1 MAIREEIVLDYT
13 RYKRDLNKVNSL
25 TDRSGKEREKS
36 YKKASRQMG
45 ALENDIRKL
54 KQARDASNSTG
65 SIQRYNKAIQS
76 LEKEYNDLEQEVKQ
90 YGNAVQQSND
100 KATKSTRK
108 LETEQG
114 TVSKGFAKM
123 GASAKMWIGG
133 AVMGVIFAAQQA
145 LRELSKEQLA
155 FDKNFNESIA
165 IQQTNGA
172 SISVEQQEKMKRAA
186 RETSREL
193 NISTDKV
200 AKGYFYLASAGLSVE
215 QQIANI
221 GVVAKFAKAG
231 QFDLALATDLLTDAQ
246 SALGLT
252 TEDAVENQENMIR
265 VSDVLSKANTIANAS
280 IQQFSE
286 SLTNKA
292 GTALKNYNKEVEEGV
307 ALLAVY
313 ADQGI
318 KDRLAGERLNILL
331 KRLSESARNNADAF
345 KENNIEVFDAEGK
358 FRNVADIIYDLEQ
371 NLEGL
376 SDQQRAAR
384 LAQLG
389 FTAET
394 QDAILPLIGLSDA
407 IKDYESAL
415 KEAGGTTDDIAD
427 NQLKN
432 LQDRIGLMFRK
443 LNDTFGPGLLSW
455 LEKSID
461 LAEDLVD
468 RFDKLMSDDLDVLIR
483 TLKEFGGNEE
493 LIMKLEFQNDM
504 NKTKELRD
512 TIAKELEELEVPV
525 NIVSKGG
532 IEKTVD
538 VLSSG
543 LKGVF
548 QSLKDAVSLDL
559 SIPIANQLRLID
571 EAWQNFEFTTTDF
584 DITKLDDYKNRL
596 VILEESWLEMNNL
609 ALELNKQG
617 ADTSSITEKSDK
629 LFEQM
634 NIYSKMI
641 AKGESLL
648 LLDKKIGKQKDNLA
662 KGNYESSSE
671 NGSGKEIGFQEQA
684 IEDATQALEQY
695 RKDIAE
701 LKIQLNAGSIT
712 QDVFDSSSTSNAE
725 AYKNELIAIFSQVKE
740 SGQELSDELREAL
753 SSAFSLLPDAN
764 QGLDNDL
771 NDKSEAFKRL
781 YNLIADYN
789 RTLNTLQNTYQSGG
803 FNFTEEQLFEESTR
817 EAEEF
822 QKQLKELYVELSLMG
837 ELTPELEKMFST
849 LWKKPKKDGEKVK
862 TNLDDI
868 ADAVSG
874 LLSVADAFG
883 NIDDNLKNVLRG
895 GIDVLRNLQNIQEL
909 QDDGKFSGLGAVVPL
924 IGLAGGVGSILSTFF
939 TSSGGINTGGDIKS
953 DEEIRELKKSIS
965 ENILAIRS
973 NTRAILESPVVGSD
987 VKQSQIDQASSA
999 FRSLQIYANDFKGYF
1014 NKKDIQGLLTR
1025 LQNALPDVFDGVLD
1039 LFNDKLDSG
1048 VSLNDALKDLFSGG
1062 GGFEGISSL
1071 FNNFVNEFGKYGQ
1084 SINAFINRFN
1094 RTLQFSAETFET
1106 SFNSFVSNLESL
1118 GLNIPE
1124 ELMNQLR
1131 DIDFNSEDGLN
1142 ELDKIIASLY
1152 ENRLDFQ
1159 GDLTPDEFNTLL
1171 DFLDSLKGG
1180 VEHLM
1185 SSIDLFVEKLK
1196 KNNIDLSKE
1205 IDAST
1210 LDITGF
1216 QNNDTVSVGQLIEYL
1231 QGLSPLTDSEEISK
1245 VLDAL
1250 KNNLVTILDGMN
1262 DDDANI
1268 LKELIENISA
1278 NGLTES
1284 SLKNLQELL
1293 SGGSEVSRSV
1303 AVSSSITE
1311 FQANEMVT
1319 WLQALNFTA
1328 DMQLD
1333 VSQQQAQLLR
1343 DQIFLLSNLGSN
1355 ENGVAHLDLGPELVQ
1370 SNNNSFQVN
1379 VSGVTFSDQEINSI
1393 TNQIAREL
1401 KTYAK

>member
-1 MAIREEIVLDYT
+1 MAIRDEIVLDYT
-13 RYKRDLNKVNSL
+13 GYKRDLNKVDSL
-25 TDRSGKEREKS
+25 TDRSGKERKKS
-36 YKKASRQMG
+36 YKDTGRSIERTNDSINRSTKKVENGFNRSGNNIKAGMLISFAAIAAG
-45 ALENDIRKL
+45 AAKMFQYIRSGLERGREIEEISSKYETVLGD
-54 KQARDASNSTG
+54 
-65 SIQRYNKAIQS
+65 SIQTANVFIKENARLLGLSTIKA
-76 LEKEYNDLEQEVKQ
+76 KEYYANIV
-90 YGNAVQQSND
+90 NIA
-100 KATKSTRK
+100 
-108 LETEQG
+108 QG
-114 TVSKGFAKM
+114 MGFAKDEAIPFSEEILKLAGDLQSFNDVPIEQTQRAIVSALTGEREALKTLGIVVNEEM
-123 GASAKMWIGG
+123 VKQQAMTQFKLEDVKAINQQQKAQATLTLITQKAGKAIGDLERTQNSSSNRYRQNLAKMND
-133 AVMGVIFAAQQA
+133 M
-145 LRELSKEQLA
+145 LDSLS
-155 FDKNFNESIA
+155 
-165 IQQTNGA
+165 T
-172 SISVEQQEKMKRAA
+172 
-186 RETSREL
+186 
-193 NISTDKV
+193 
-200 AKGYFYLASAGLSVE
+200 
-215 QQIANI
+215 
-221 GVVAKFAKAG
+221 
-231 QFDLALATDLLTDAQ
+231 
-246 SALGLT
+246 
-252 TEDAVENQENMIR
+252 
-265 VSDVLSKANTIANAS
+265 
-280 IQQFSE
+280 
-286 SLTNKA
+286 
-292 GTALKNYNKEVEEGV
+292 
-307 ALLAVY
+307 
-313 ADQGI
+313 
-318 KDRLAGERLNILL
+318 
-331 KRLSESARNNADAF
+331 
-345 KENNIEVFDAEGK
+345 
-358 FRNVADIIYDLEQ
+358 
-371 NLEGL
+371 
-376 SDQQRAAR
+376 
-384 LAQLG
+384 
-389 FTAET
+389 
-394 QDAILPLIGLSDA
+394 
-407 IKDYESAL
+407 
-415 KEAGGTTDDIAD
+415 
-427 NQLKN
+427 
-432 LQDRIGLMFRK
+432 K
-443 LNDTFGPGLLSW
+443 LNEGFGNDLIMWMTKGL
-455 LEKSID
+455 D

-468 RFDKLMSDDLDVLIR
+468 EINKLTSSGTENLIR
-483 TLKEFGGNEE
+483 DLRSNNADPE
-493 LIMKLEFQNDM
+493 LIAKLEEAQALADAQKLKM
-504 NKTKELRD
+504 SIEKELRD
-512 TIAKELEELEVPV
+512 IKVPV
-525 NIVSKGG
+525 NIDEAFLLDKTKGFLSSLKKSFGVKGLFSGEGSIFNIGQQIKDVRQELANFKIEEEGFQSGNLDKYKQRLDEMVVSLKNLSELSIEARKNGFDEEADLFISEANAYGDAISQLAEIIAKMERVNQINDQLRNKGG
-532 IEKTVD
+532 VDLEQTVKVTGESVEKFVSDIERIELKPVKIGVNVEPKADTD
-538 VLSSG
+538 KFDTVLSSSFSKISAKY
-543 LKGVF
+543 LKEIAKLNEMF
-548 QSLKDAVSLDL
+548 ATDMISEDKFLKDSEVTT
-559 SIPIANQLRLID
+559 IAFKEALID
-571 EAWQNFEFTTTDF
+571 LYKEAK
-584 DITKLDDYKNRL
+584 KL
-596 VILEESWLEMNNL
+596 
-609 ALELNKQG
+609 
-617 ADTSSITEKSDK
+617 
-629 LFEQM
+629 
-634 NIYSKMI
+634 
-641 AKGESLL
+641 
-648 LLDKKIGKQKDNLA
+648 GK
-662 KGNYESSSE
+662 
-671 NGSGKEIGFQEQA
+671 
-684 IEDATQALEQY
+684 
-695 RKDIAE
+695 
-701 LKIQLNAGSIT
+701 
-712 QDVFDSSSTSNAE
+712 
-725 AYKNELIAIFSQVKE
+725 
-740 SGQELSDELREAL
+740 
-753 SSAFSLLPDAN
+753 
-764 QGLDNDL
+764 
-771 NDKSEAFKRL
+771 
-781 YNLIADYN
+781 
-789 RTLNTLQNTYQSGG
+789 
-803 FNFTEEQLFEESTR
+803 
-817 EAEEF
+817 
-822 QKQLKELYVELSLMG
+822 
-837 ELTPELEKMFST
+837 LTPELEKAFNKALGEMN
-849 LWKKPKKDGEKVK
+849 DGTKEAK

-883 NIDDNLKNVLRG
+883 KIDDNLKNVIRG

-909 QDDGKFSGLGAVVPL
+909 QDAGKFSGLGAVVPL

-939 TSSGGINTGGDIKS
+939 TSSDGINTGGDIKS

-973 NTRAILESPVVGSD
+973 NTRAILESQVVGFD

-999 FRSLQIYANDFKGYF
+999 FRSLQTYANDFKGYF
-1014 NKKDIQGLLTR
+1014 NKKDIQSLLTR

-1210 LDITGF
+1210 LDITDF

-1245 VLDAL
+1245 VLNAL

-1355 ENGVAHLDLGPELVQ
+1355 ENGVAHLDMGPALVQ

-1379 VSGVTFSDQEINSI
+1379 VSGGTFSDQEINSI